1 MYAKQYVKPWAE
13 HQGSNTSAVRGQRRD
28 ASTDSMH
35 IKICGEFKRNP
46 DEAIKDLELRM
57 ARTRER
63 TAENGN
69 ATTGDH
75 SRGHRHRHRNFESER
90 RNSNDKHSRSNM

>member
-1 MYAKQYVKPWAE
+1 
-13 HQGSNTSAVRGQRRD
+13 
-28 ASTDSMH
+28 MH
-35 IKICGEFKRNP
+35 LKICGEFKRNP

-75 SRGHRHRHRNFESER
+75 SRGHRHRHRNFESECCKDKINMQKDYSSVILCVITDR
-90 RNSNDKHSRSNM
+90 MAYRNA